1 MKIRAIYLGCTH
13 YYAWCDVCGWNQ
25 EGHTDPE
32 WVRSMVKKHI
42 RKTGHHLFDRE
53 LVLELEP
60 GQATVTKYTAEN

>member
-42 RKTGHHLFDRE
+42 RKTGHKVTIEKTL
-53 LVLELEP
+53 
-60 GQATVTKYTAEN
+60 VTKYIPEI